1 MISNLRYF
9 LKAERSWI
17 SMKVLVKGFFDV
29 QKAMDDNAMI
39 EVEKD
44 ALSLRDLLDYLAKR
58 FGTDFSELIFD
69 QGTREVAGHVMLLVN
84 GFNYLYLP
92 KMLDTDLKDGDEI
105 ALFPPIAGG

>member
-1 MISNLRYF
+1 
-9 LKAERSWI
+9 
-17 SMKVLVKGFFDV
+17 MKVLVKGFFDV

-39 EVEKD
+39 EVEED
-44 ALSLRDLLDYLAKR
+44 ALSLREILEYLANR
-58 FGTDFSELIFD
+58 FGNDFSELILD
-69 QGTREVAGHVMLLVN
+69 QETKELADHVMLLVN